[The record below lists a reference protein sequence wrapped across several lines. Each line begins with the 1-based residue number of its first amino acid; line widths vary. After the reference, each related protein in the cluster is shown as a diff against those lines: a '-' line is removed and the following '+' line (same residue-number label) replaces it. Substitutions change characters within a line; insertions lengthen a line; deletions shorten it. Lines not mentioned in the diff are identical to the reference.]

1 MTVCEAV
8 CRAEELYGTDEL
20 ERFAAAWRVAH
31 GPTPPPTSVEPDP
44 LSPPAGIDPV
54 AGASPHAPRGV
65 ESL

>member
-20 ERFAAAWRVAH
+20 ERFAATWRAAH
-31 GPTPPPTSVEPDP
+31 GPTPPPGSAEPDP
-44 LSPPAGIDPV
+44 LSPPAGIDP
-54 AGASPHAPRGV
+54 APGPCPHGPRGD